1 MDGILSTLDATTTS
15 LQEADISGLLNSS
28 EQSETFQ
35 KQQISPYVQSSQNIA
50 RDSIISL
57 PGKLQRTNSVEFIDD
72 GQVYNLS
79 NSVNDSLINIPEAH
93 SLVDSFFHSNSI
105 SDVAEF
111 DSDLP
116 VSQSDEFW
124 FQKKGLNIMH
134 LYIHYL
140 YTKLDEIK
148 ILLSQQPNIDILCL
162 CETFLH
168 QEFSDNEINLENY
181 QLFRKDRKTHGGGLV
196 IYVKASLNCL
206 IREDLQVNGIEAL
219 WLEVKYENK
228 KHFFWPILTGL
239 LLQTRHG

>member
-1 MDGILSTLDATTTS
+1 MDGILSTLDATTTT

-35 KQQISPYVQSSQNIA
+35 KQQISPNEQSSQNIA
-50 RDSIISL
+50 TDSMISL

-79 NSVNDSLINIPEAH
+79 NSVNDYLINIPEAH
-93 SLVDSFFHSNSI
+93 SLVDSYFHSNSI
-105 SDVAEF
+105 SDVTEF

-134 LYIHYL
+134 LNIHYL

-181 QLFRKDRKTHGGGLV
+181 QLFRKD
-196 IYVKASLNCL
+196 S
-206 IREDLQVNGIEAL
+206 
-219 WLEVKYENK
+219 K
-228 KHFFWPILTGL
+228 KHTGEA
-239 LLQTRHG
+239 